1 MRDYKQFYNHM
12 FRWYAKVKQEEAPTN
27 TAGGGAIHGI
37 GVGPYGEPGVHK
49 KAAKKYKKKQ
59 CDVEKGRKLK
69 VMNFF
74 KKYIREDND
83 NNNVVFKQV
92 LDNLDR
98 TEAVVKSHF
107 EKTDIKPKLKL
118 KDFKTHTESKS
129 GDELEHLKLMNK
141 ALKTLAGSPKQK
153 EIIKQLNVVRKR
165 LGKKPL
171 KKEQNEWLM
180 TRGYSIGPVNTL
192 VPVASLGDT
201 APKGDKYK
209 VFRAAYRSR
218 PHGSIKPMVLARK
231 KRKKSFK
238 VRKEQMLDEGLY
250 DPGIFKAFFMAGG
263 PASGKSFIA
272 GSVFTGTG
280 LKFVNSD
287 RVFEANLKQA
297 RLNFEMPKS
306 EEEQRDEL
314 RDRAKLTANSQLETY
329 VQGRLGLII
338 DATGRDYDVISRQYK
353 MLTELG
359 YDCYMLFV
367 NTSLDVS
374 LERQKKRERAVPE
387 YIVKKSWKGV
397 QENIGKFQ
405 SLFKRQNFL
414 IVDNNKSADETT
426 TVVLSKLYN
435 HTMKLIGAPVHSYI
449 AKSWI
454 EKEKLVRK
462 RV

>member
-12 FRWYAKVKQEEAPTN
+12 FRWYAKTKTEEAPTN
-27 TAGGGAIHGI
+27 AAGGGAIHGI

-59 CDVEKGRKLK
+59 DDVEKGRKLK
-69 VMNFF
+69 IMNFF

-92 LDNLDR
+92 LNNLDR
-98 TEAVVKSHF
+98 TEAAAKSHF

-118 KDFKTHTESKS
+118 KDFKTHTESK
-129 GDELEHLKLMNK
+129 
-141 ALKTLAGSPKQK
+141 
-153 EIIKQLNVVRKR
+153 
-165 LGKKPL
+165 
-171 KKEQNEWLM
+171 NEWMM
-180 TRGYSIGPVNTL
+180 TRGYSIGPIDSI

-201 APKGDKYK
+201 APKGDRHK
-209 VFRAAYRSR
+209 VFRAAYKSR

-231 KRKKSFK
+231 KKKKSFK
-238 VRKEQMLDEGLY
+238 VRKEQMLDEMALY
-250 DPGIFKAFFMAGG
+250 DPAIFKAFFMAGG

-272 GSVFTGTG
+272 RNTFTGTG

-287 RVFEANLKQA
+287 IIFERGLKNA
-297 RLNFEMPKS
+297 KLNFEMPKS
-306 EEEQRDEL
+306 EEEQRDRL
-314 RDRAKLTANSQLETY
+314 RNRAKLTANSQLETY
-329 VQGRLGLII
+329 VDGRLGLVI

-367 NTSLDVS
+367 NTSLGVA
-374 LERQKKRERAVPE
+374 LERQKKREREVPE

-405 SLFKRQNFL
+405 SLFKRTNFL
-414 IVDNNKSADETT
+414 IVDNNVSAQETVT
-426 TVVLSKLYN
+426 IVLRKLYQ

-449 AKSWI
+449 AKNWI
-454 EKEKLVRK
+454 EKERIARK

>member
-12 FRWYAKVKQEEAPTN
+12 FRWYAKTKTEEAPTN
-27 TAGGGAIHGI
+27 AAGGGAIHGI

-59 CDVEKGRKLK
+59 DDVEKGRKLK
-69 VMNFF
+69 IMNFF

-92 LDNLDR
+92 LYNLDR
-98 TEAVVKSHF
+98 TEAAAKSHF

-118 KDFKTHTESKS
+118 KDFKTHTESK
-129 GDELEHLKLMNK
+129 
-141 ALKTLAGSPKQK
+141 
-153 EIIKQLNVVRKR
+153 
-165 LGKKPL
+165 
-171 KKEQNEWLM
+171 NEWMM
-180 TRGYSIGPVNTL
+180 TRGYSIGPIDSI

-201 APKGDKYK
+201 APKGDRHK
-209 VFRAAYRSR
+209 VFRAAYKSR

-231 KRKKSFK
+231 KKKKSFK
-238 VRKEQMLDEGLY
+238 VRKEQMLDEMALY
-250 DPGIFKAFFMAGG
+250 DPAIFKAFFMAGG

-272 GSVFTGTG
+272 RNTFTGTG

-287 RVFEANLKQA
+287 IIFERGLKNA
-297 RLNFEMPKS
+297 KLNFEMPKS
-306 EEEQRDEL
+306 EEEQRDRL
-314 RDRAKLTANSQLETY
+314 RNRAKLTANSQLETY
-329 VQGRLGLII
+329 VDGRLGLVI

-367 NTSLDVS
+367 NTSLGVA
-374 LERQKKRERAVPE
+374 LERQKKREREVPE

-405 SLFKRQNFL
+405 SLFKRTNFL
-414 IVDNNKSADETT
+414 IVDNNVSAQETVT
-426 TVVLSKLYN
+426 IVLRKLYQ

-449 AKSWI
+449 AKNWI
-454 EKEKLVRK
+454 EKERIARK

>member
-12 FRWYAKVKQEEAPTN
+12 FRWYAKTKTEEAPTN
-27 TAGGGAIHGI
+27 AAGGGAIHGI
-37 GVGPYGEPGVHK
+37 GVGPHGEPGVHK

-59 CDVEKGRKLK
+59 DDVEKGRKLK
-69 VMNFF
+69 IMNFF

-92 LDNLDR
+92 LNNLDR
-98 TEAVVKSHF
+98 TEAAAKSHF
-107 EKTDIKPKLKL
+107 EKISDKPPKLKL
-118 KDFKTHTESKS
+118 KDFKTHTESK
-129 GDELEHLKLMNK
+129 
-141 ALKTLAGSPKQK
+141 
-153 EIIKQLNVVRKR
+153 
-165 LGKKPL
+165 
-171 KKEQNEWLM
+171 NEWMM
-180 TRGYSIGPVNTL
+180 TRGYSIGPIDSI

-201 APKGDKYK
+201 APKGDRHK
-209 VFRAAYRSR
+209 VFRAAYKSR

-231 KRKKSFK
+231 KKKKSFK
-238 VRKEQMLDEGLY
+238 VRKEQMLDEMALY
-250 DPGIFKAFFMAGG
+250 DPAIFKAFFMAGG

-272 GSVFTGTG
+272 RNTFTGTG

-287 RVFEANLKQA
+287 IIFERGLRNAK
-297 RLNFEMPKS
+297 LNFEMPKS
-306 EEEQRDEL
+306 EKEQRDRL
-314 RDRAKLTANSQLETY
+314 RNRAKLTANSQLETY
-329 VQGRLGLII
+329 VDGRLGLVI

-367 NTSLDVS
+367 NTSLGVA
-374 LERQKKRERAVPE
+374 LERQKKREREVPE

-405 SLFKRQNFL
+405 SLFKRTNFL
-414 IVDNNKSADETT
+414 IVDNNVSAQETVT
-426 TVVLSKLYN
+426 IVLRKLYQ

-449 AKSWI
+449 AKNWI
-454 EKEKLVRK
+454 EKERIARK

>member
-49 KAAKKYKKKQ
+49 RAARKYKKKQ
-59 CDVEKGRKLK
+59 DDVNKGRKLK

-83 NNNVVFKQV
+83 NNNVIFKQV

-98 TEAVVKSHF
+98 TEAVAKSHF

-171 KKEQNEWLM
+171 KKEQNEYLM

-201 APKGDKYK
+201 APKGDRHK
-209 VFRAAYRSR
+209 VFRAAYKSH

-231 KRKKSFK
+231 KKKKSFK

-287 RVFEANLKQA
+287 RVFESKLKQA
-297 RLNFEMPKS
+297 HLNFEMPKS

-314 RDRAKLTANSQLETY
+314 RDRAKLTANSQLEQY
-329 VQGRLGLII
+329 VDGRLGLVI

-367 NTSLDVS
+367 NTSLGVA
-374 LERQKKRERAVPE
+374 LERQKKRERTVPE

-405 SLFKRQNFL
+405 SLFKRSNFL
-414 IVDNNKSADETT
+414 IVDNNVSAQETVT
-426 TVVLSKLYN
+426 IVLRKLYQ

-449 AKSWI
+449 AKNWI
-454 EKEKLVRK
+454 EKERLARK

>member
-12 FRWYAKVKQEEAPTN
+12 FRWYAKIKQEEAPTN

-83 NNNVVFKQV
+83 NNNVIFKQV

-118 KDFKTHTESKS
+118 KDFKTH
-129 GDELEHLKLMNK
+129 NK
-141 ALKTLAGSPKQK
+141 K
-153 EIIKQLNVVRKR
+153 
-165 LGKKPL
+165 
-171 KKEQNEWLM
+171 NEYLM

-201 APKGDKYK
+201 PPKGDRYK

-231 KRKKSFK
+231 KKKKSFK
-238 VRKEQMLDEGLY
+238 VRKEQVLDEGLY

>member
-12 FRWYAKVKQEEAPTN
+12 FRWYAKIKQEEAPTN

-83 NNNVVFKQV
+83 NNNVIFKQV

-118 KDFKTHTESKS
+118 KDFKTH
-129 GDELEHLKLMNK
+129 NK
-141 ALKTLAGSPKQK
+141 
-153 EIIKQLNVVRKR
+153 
-165 LGKKPL
+165 
-171 KKEQNEWLM
+171 QNEYLM

-201 APKGDKYK
+201 PPKGDRYK

-238 VRKEQMLDEGLY
+238 VRKEQVLDEGLY

-367 NTSLDVS
+367 NTSLEVA

-414 IVDNNKSADETT
+414 IVDNNKSADEIT